1 MRGATILV
9 TMGLGV
15 GLASLTATHA
25 ARACFRLA
33 PELALPNSAAAPRN
47 AHVWVRGAMPELNA
61 GATFALVAPGS
72 AEPPPLLD
80 MRQWVYGELFE
91 LVPRAPLAAGAR
103 YDLWARPHKAPWAP
117 NGAAAPSPVL
127 LGTFRTG
134 TGTDTTPPA
143 APAVRNAILRPQ
155 AASCRAALLLQVA
168 PDVTPGGGVLYAVW
182 IGDRTGHIAYETPP
196 TELASI
202 EQVSFDRSES
212 TLELLA
218 APKTG
223 SRVGVRALDEA
234 GNLSDP
240 VERTVI
246 DPPP

>member
-1 MRGATILV
+1 M
-9 TMGLGV
+9 
-15 GLASLTATHA
+15 
-25 ARACFRLA
+25 
-33 PELALPNSAAAPRN
+33 
-47 AHVWVRGAMPELNA
+47 
-61 GATFALVAPGS
+61 
-72 AEPPPLLD
+72 
-80 MRQWVYGELFE
+80 
-91 LVPRAPLAAGAR
+91 
-103 YDLWARPHKAPWAP
+103 
-117 NGAAAPSPVL
+117 
-127 LGTFRTG
+127 
-134 TGTDTTPPA
+134 
-143 APAVRNAILRPQ
+143 
-155 AASCRAALLLQVA
+155 LLQVA

-223 SRVGVRALDEA
+223 SRVGVRAVDEA